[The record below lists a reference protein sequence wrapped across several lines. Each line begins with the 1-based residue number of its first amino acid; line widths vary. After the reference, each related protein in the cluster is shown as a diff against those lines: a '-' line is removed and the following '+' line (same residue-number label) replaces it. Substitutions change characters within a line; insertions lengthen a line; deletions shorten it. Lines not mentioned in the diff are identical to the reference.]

1 MGRKICSLAVCSLLF
16 GAWLGYGTGPLLGD
30 ETREEGAERTGYQF
44 TLQNTEDGQLV
55 WGIKLR
61 GGGRPDVTR
70 EEERAI
76 LEEEI
81 FPDVLREAKEGVP
94 KAVWQV
100 GMFHLDG
107 VGTPQDTEKAKAAF
121 REGLEMGEPIGMLVY
136 ARMLSSR
143 GIAARNEPGKR
154 DALFAE
160 AEDVLREVIDA
171 GFDGAVFPS
180 IQLSK
185 AYHFGWY
192 EMDKDLE
199 RAESLLVE
207 LEEAFPENPS
217 VIAWRA
223 KVLID
228 EKEYAEAYAA
238 AEKAQ
243 LALAEIENRSSAL
256 QEDFERARAIKI
268 ASAVLGGEVSKV
280 DPEEFLEVSRDAIG
294 LNGAGAW
301 AVPVVLLIILL
312 VLLWRTERAWKAG
325 EVPGIKLSLVW
336 LSVTVLAAGVGFNV
350 ALPGLDNALGL
361 WIGAILVTV
370 AALVAMTLG
379 GWKRYFGAEPLW
391 TGGKRFGV
399 ALGIMVGAVVG
410 VQLIA
415 MVWAPV
421 YEAITGRSLDEQIVS
436 LFLDSETL
444 LQLAGTVL
452 IVGVAIPF
460 YEEVMFRGFFYEAL
474 ERRWNVR
481 VALVVSSVVFALA
494 HGLTFFVPL
503 LFLSF
508 VLGWLRMRTGNLRLC
523 FILHVINNSFAV
535 IVGHFSGG

>member
-16 GAWLGYGTGPLLGD
+16 WAWLGYGVGPLLGD
-30 ETREEGAERTGYQF
+30 VTRGDGAERTAYQF

-55 WGIKLR
+55 WGIKVR

-94 KAVWQV
+94 KSVWQV
-100 GMFHLDG
+100 GMFHLEG

-136 ARMLSSR
+136 ARMLSDR

-160 AEDVLREVIDA
+160 AEGVLREVIEA

-228 EKEYAEAYAA
+228 EKEYAEAFAA

-243 LALAEIENRSSAL
+243 LALAEIENRSAAL

-336 LSVTVLAAGVGFNV
+336 MSVTVLAAGVGFNV

-370 AALVAMTLG
+370 ATLVAMTLG

-391 TGGKRFGV
+391 TGRKRFGV
-399 ALGIMVGAVVG
+399 ALGIMVGAVIG

-415 MVWAPV
+415 MAWAPV

-474 ERRWNVR
+474 ERRWNAR

-508 VLGWLRMRTGNLRLC
+508 VLGWFRMRTGNLRLC
-523 FILHVINNSFAV
+523 CILHMINNSFAV